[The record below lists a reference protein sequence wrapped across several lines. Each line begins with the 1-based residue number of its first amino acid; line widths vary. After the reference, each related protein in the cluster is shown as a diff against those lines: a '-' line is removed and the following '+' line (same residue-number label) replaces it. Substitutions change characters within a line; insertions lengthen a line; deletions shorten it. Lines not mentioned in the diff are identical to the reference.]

1 MLGKDASPSLLA
13 TLLTLFTSS
22 GTLVC
27 CALPALFVSLGAGAT
42 LASIVSA
49 VPQLIFVSKHK
60 LFVFGLAGVA
70 LLVSGAFRMRPQA
83 CPIDPRLAAACARTR
98 KYSSL
103 LYWGSVAIYMTG
115 VFFAFVLPHFV

>member
-1 MLGKDASPSLLA
+1 VLNKDTSPGLLA
-13 TLLTLFTSS
+13 TLLTLLTSS

-70 LLVSGAFRMRPQA
+70 LAVSGAFRMRPQA
-83 CPIDPRLAAACARTR
+83 CPIDPRLAVACARAR
-98 KYSSL
+98 KYSSV
-103 LYWGSVAIYMTG
+103 LYWSSVAIYATG